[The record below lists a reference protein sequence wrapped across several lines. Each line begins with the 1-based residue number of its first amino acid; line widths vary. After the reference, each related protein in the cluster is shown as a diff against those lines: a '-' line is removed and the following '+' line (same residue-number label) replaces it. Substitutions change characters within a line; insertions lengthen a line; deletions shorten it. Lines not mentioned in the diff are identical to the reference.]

1 MDLETYARQWLEAK
15 QAERISIERRRD
27 AEDKLLSLLGIAENM
42 EGTETVET
50 DSGYKL
56 KIVGRMNRKVDG
68 DRVQEIAAEEGLT
81 EHLPSL
87 FRWKPEVNM
96 SAWKNAD
103 EKITTPLLGGIT
115 TTPGRAS
122 FTITA
127 KEAK

>member
-27 AEDKLLSLLGIAENM
+27 AEDKLLSLIGISENLD
-42 EGTETVET
+42 GTETVET

-103 EKITTPLLGGIT
+103 ESITTPLLGGIT

-122 FTITA
+122 FTIT

>member
-27 AEDKLLSLLGIAENM
+27 AEDKLRSLIGIAENM

-81 EHLPSL
+81 EHLASL

-96 SAWKNAD
+96 ATWKNAD
-103 EKITTPLLGGIT
+103 ESITTPLLGGIT

-122 FTITA
+122 FTIT